1 MTINEFVNKYNLH
14 DSLLENI
21 TYDETTK
28 KIVLSIDFCYW
39 QQDDYKDDMDE
50 TGMIVIEFD
59 EVESLKYVPYQI
71 NSDEI
76 VDISHE
82 DNRITLTVFNDI
94 SNDNIDIII
103 NAKNVTVSKCDWK
116 EKETCYEYI

>member
-1 MTINEFVNKYNLH
+1 MEVGIMTINEFVNKYNLH

-39 QQDDYKDDMDE
+39 QQDDYKDDMGE

-76 VDISHE
+76 IDISHE

-103 NAKNVTVSKCDWK
+103 NAKNVTVSKCD
-116 EKETCYEYI
+116 